1 MKRHLITTLILL
13 AALTCT
19 AGATTWTVHPTDPTA
34 SYTTIQDAINGA
46 DDGDTIEVW
55 NSTYTENVIV
65 NKSLTLRG
73 EGRDVV
79 TVQANDSDN
88 HVFNVTADMVN
99 ISGFTVTGVT
109 GKGKAGMCLNNADY
123 CNIFDN
129 NI

>member
-1 MKRHLITTLILL
+1 MEFDIHR
-13 AALTCT
+13 
-19 AGATTWTVHPTDPTA
+19 
-34 SYTTIQDAINGA
+34 
-46 DDGDTIEVW
+46 ER
-55 NSTYTENVIV
+55 NSEQL
-65 NKSLTLRG
+65 LTLRG